1 MNRRQFIRQSLYLSS
16 GAFFLLSP
24 FRLLSRSYAEPI
36 ERVYVALGT
45 SIRFIVYH
53 PEPPEARRAI
63 HQAISCIQ
71 EIQQRMSTQ
80 DRSSELNLWNRSKTG
95 SHIPLHPL
103 TQEAITQAWN
113 MRRVT
118 QNRFDPT
125 IASFSKSHIPLEE
138 RQLIWKE
145 ERLFKPHPSI
155 RLDLGGSAKGWAV
168 DKAME
173 ILIASGCQAA
183 LINAGGDLRVFN
195 APPDLQAWT
204 IGITD
209 PRAPD
214 KLLSRLHL
222 RNQAIATSGDYIGA
236 ISQLRD
242 PRDGTLIALNG
253 SVSVV
258 APTCGE
264 ADAWATALAIE
275 PELPLL
281 PSTYAGVIARYQN
294 NRFIYQTS
302 PNLKGDI

>member
-113 MRRVT
+113 MR
-118 QNRFDPT
+118 
-125 IASFSKSHIPLEE
+125 
-138 RQLIWKE
+138 
-145 ERLFKPHPSI
+145 KPHPSI